1 MSGVQPV
8 FNLNEKTAGT
18 NGFDGSAWL
27 WIVVL
32 FVLLGGGFGGF
43 GNRGG
48 NALTQAE
55 LQNGFNHSDTMSQ
68 IRGITY
74 GQADATYALNNA
86 INGLEKTML
95 QNNFNI
101 SQQICQTGQT
111 IQNGFCEV
119 NRNIDA
125 VRAEGYRN
133 TCEIVNAINADGE
146 KTRAMFNA
154 YQMQELR
161 DRLEEKDR
169 QLMTA
174 NILNSQTAQTAD
186 LMQRLR
192 PAPVPAFVVANPLA
206 TTTTTG

>member
-1 MSGVQPV
+1 MSGEQPV
-8 FNLNEKTAGT
+8 FNLNEKTGNM

-48 NALTQAE
+48 NALTQTE
-55 LQNGFNHSDTMSQ
+55 LQNGFNHSDEMSQ

-95 QNNFNI
+95 QGNYGI
-101 SQQICQTGQT
+101 SQQICQTGQM

-119 NRNIDA
+119 NRTIDA
-125 VRAEGYRN
+125 VRADSYKN

-192 PAPVPAFVVANPLA
+192 PAPIPAFVVSNPLA
-206 TTTTTG
+206 TTTTTT